1 MTVHALRTAAVV
13 AATATAAAGV
23 AVFWLAVRLPTL
35 LTDDPSGAV
44 ATAPFVLGMVVL
56 AGTGA
61 LVVRERARSAM
72 GWLLVGTGL
81 TGVLGRL
88 ALVLAVVADDRG
100 HPLAPALGWVT
111 NWSWVPA
118 QVLALLLLLRFP
130 DGGLAGGRWRVV
142 QATVLAWGAC
152 AVVVTATA
160 PGPLGAEQLA
170 PRTNPLGVAGA
181 AGASDV
187 ALGLLFAV
195 QPVLLLAAVVAPLTR
210 WRRTDARGRRQLRVV
225 AGALV
230 VLAVVTPLAVT
241 VETGEVAEGLAWL
254 LVPASIAYAVVRHG
268 LWDLDVRRNLDR
280 LRGVR
285 EAERSRLQRDLHDS
299 LGPMLGS
306 IAMRVEAARNLVA
319 AQAPADEID
328 RVLASIGADTED
340 AVVEVRRFI
349 DELGPSAL
357 AEADLMTALEELV
370 ARYREAGLDVRLDRP
385 PRLPSLR
392 PDAEIA
398 LYRVA
403 GEALRNVLRHAD
415 ARRCLVS
422 LQVEDGEVV
431 LDVVD
436 DGLGLRGHP
445 AGVGRRAMAERVADL
460 GGVFSLSEPAG
471 GGVHVSARLA
481 EVLR

>member
-1 MTVHALRTAAVV
+1 MTVPALRTAAVV

-44 ATAPFVLGMVVL
+44 ATAPFVLGMVIL

-61 LVVRERARSAM
+61 LVLRERATSVM

-81 TGVLGRL
+81 AGVLGRL
-88 ALVLAVVADDRG
+88 ALGLAVLADDRG
-100 HPLAPALGWVT
+100 HGFATGLGWFT

-118 QVLALLLLLRFP
+118 QVLALLLLLRLP
-130 DGGLAGGRWRVV
+130 DGALTGRWRLV
-142 QATVLAWGAC
+142 QAAVVTWGAC
-152 AVVVTATA
+152 AVVVTAA
-160 PGPLGAEQLA
+160 VPGPLGAEQLA
-170 PRTNPLGVAGA
+170 PRTNPLGVAAA
-181 AGASDV
+181 AGALDT

-195 QPVLLLAAVVAPLTR
+195 QPVLLLAVVAAPLAR

-230 VLAVVTPLAVT
+230 TLMVVTPLAVAS
-241 VETGEVAEGLAWL
+241 ETGEVAEGLAWL
-254 LVPASIAYAVVRHG
+254 LVPAGIAYAVVRHG

-319 AQAPADEID
+319 AEAAAGEID
-328 RVLASIGADTED
+328 RVLASIGADTEG

-357 AEADLMTALEELV
+357 DETDLVTALEELV
-370 ARYREAGLDVRLDRP
+370 ARYREAGLDVTLVRP
-385 PRLPSLR
+385 ARVPSMQ
-392 PDAEIA
+392 PAAEVA
-398 LYRVA
+398 VYRVA
-403 GEALRNVLRHAD
+403 SEALRNVLRHAD
-415 ARRCLVS
+415 AQRCRVALR
-422 LQVEDGEVV
+422 VEGEDVV
-431 LDVVD
+431 LDVID
-436 DGLGLRGHP
+436 DGRGLRGHP
-445 AGVGRRAMAERVADL
+445 EGVGRRAMAERVADL
-460 GGVFSLSEPAG
+460 GGVFSLIEPAG
-471 GGVHVSARLA
+471 GGVHVTARLA